1 MADTLVVITANVEK
15 GGLGNQR
22 VDMEIIDGSNHR
34 NIYQTKRNVMGETRI
49 AITTHADADLGVCFR
64 NHLDNSKSGAECHA
78 SFFAHLFNAEISAA
92 QAPRYKR
99 AIDLDIDVGSAAP
112 QCAQHDP

>member
-64 NHLDNSKSGAECHA
+64 NHLDNSA
-78 SFFAHLFNAEISAA
+78 SN
-92 QAPRYKR
+92 RYATCR
-99 AIDLDIDVGSAAP
+99 V
-112 QCAQHDP
+112 